1 MRFPSMPFCASSV
14 PLRASPK
21 FSSLGDSEGVPIIA
35 VHRYCDLYVVVVSN
49 DKLNISCVLYLLLPS
64 LVLLQAFLLLG
75 LGAAIVS
82 YRTLSQL

>member
-1 MRFPSMPFCASSV
+1 MPFCASSV

-35 VHRYCDLYVVVVSN
+35 VRRYCDLYVVVVSN